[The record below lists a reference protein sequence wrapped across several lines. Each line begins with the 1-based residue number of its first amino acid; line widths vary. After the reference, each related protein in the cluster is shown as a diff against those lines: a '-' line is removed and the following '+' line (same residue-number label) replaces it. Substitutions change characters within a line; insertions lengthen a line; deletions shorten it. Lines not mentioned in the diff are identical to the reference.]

1 MIFEKNL
8 IWTSSFDKRTLIFAS
23 AFQQVG
29 VLAQLVEQWTENP
42 CVPGSIPGD
51 TTRKPGGRKTPGFSF
66 WRGFVLGGFGDLFE
80 LGLVFVKSQRNRPD
94 LQRWR
99 NKSPNKQFPQ

>member
-1 MIFEKNL
+1 MFQFQK
-8 IWTSSFDKRTLIFAS
+8 TALIFAP
-23 AFQQVG
+23 AFQQSG

-66 WRGFVLGGFGDLFE
+66 LAWI
-80 LGLVFVKSQRNRPD
+80 S
-94 LQRWR
+94 
-99 NKSPNKQFPQ
+99 

>member
-1 MIFEKNL
+1 MIFEKN
-8 IWTSSFDKRTLIFAS
+8 SNCVSRFDKSALIFAS

-51 TTRKPGGRKTPGFSF
+51 TTRNPGDRKTPGFSF
-66 WRGFVLGGFGDLFE
+66 LGDL
-80 LGLVFVKSQRNRPD
+80 GS
-94 LQRWR
+94 W
-99 NKSPNKQFPQ
+99 